1 MEMYERIK
9 TVRKDVGMSQNE
21 FAEHLGVTRSVI
33 SNLELNRLAK
43 PEQKTSLIKLI
54 SREFNVNEDWLLT
67 GEGEMYIVSEQDEKL
82 AEAFAEISLSE
93 NEKLKEIVQ
102 NLTKLD
108 DKTIDKINDLI
119 DLLLEKENKI

>member
-67 GEGEMYIVSEQDEKL
+67 GEGEMYIVSEQDKKL

>member
-1 MEMYERIK
+1 MDLKDRLKQI
-9 TVRKDVGMSQNE
+9 RKDNKLSQS
-21 FAEHLGVTRSVI
+21 ALGKLIGI
-33 SNLELNRLAK
+33 SSSQIACYEPGYREITDRAINDICRELN
-43 PEQKTSLIKLI
+43 I
-54 SREFNVNEDWLLT
+54 NETWLRT
-67 GEGEMYIVSEQDEKL
+67 GEGEMYVVSEQDEKL

-108 DKTIDKINDLI
+108 NKTIDKINDLI

>member
-1 MEMYERIK
+1 MKEIKDRLKTIRINAN
-9 TVRKDVGMSQNE
+9 MSQDE
-21 FAEHLGVTRSVI
+21 FGKMIGISRSQI
-33 SNLELNRLAK
+33 SCYEKGLRDITERSLND
-43 PEQKTSLIKLI
+43 IC
-54 SREFNVNEDWLLT
+54 REFNVNKEWLLT
-67 GEGEMYIVSEQDEKL
+67 GKGEMYIVSEQDEKL

>member
-1 MEMYERIK
+1 MY
-9 TVRKDVGMSQNE
+9 V
-21 FAEHLGVTRSVI
+21 
-33 SNLELNRLAK
+33 
-43 PEQKTSLIKLI
+43 
-54 SREFNVNEDWLLT
+54 
-67 GEGEMYIVSEQDEKL
+67 VSEQDEKL